1 MRTLVW
7 FFFGGGSEVIVCFFP
22 SRGVRGLTI
31 YLFSVMNLEMFFLIS
46 KQGGKC
52 VARVLDNFGIHV
64 AISQSTC
71 WNLPVLAFIFLR
83 NFHRVV
89 LPYWLPGIKFT
100 PPNPRKLTCPLQR
113 CHFKKESSL
122 ATIIFLGDMLVF
134 GGVFPLSN
142 LGLHWQ
148 DHQIL
153 GKWIDCKDLNPG
165 LLRCWK
171 SIAKWIYMERFRAKT
186 GKIPFIGYA
195 YCMLLLLFISY
206 GPIVLYFIY
215 PPWN

>member
-1 MRTLVW
+1 
-7 FFFGGGSEVIVCFFP
+7 
-22 SRGVRGLTI
+22 
-31 YLFSVMNLEMFFLIS
+31 MNLEMIFFIS

-83 NFHRVV
+83 NFPRVV
-89 LPYWLPGIKFT
+89 LQYWLPGMKIYT
-100 PPNPRKLTCPLQR
+100 PEPPKTNMSHKKVPFP
-113 CHFKKESSL
+113 KESSL

-171 SIAKWIYMERFRAKT
+171 SIAKDLHGTFSSKNWEDSIYWICILYVI
-186 GKIPFIGYA
+186 IP
-195 YCMLLLLFISY
+195 
-206 GPIVLYFIY
+206 LYIIWSDSLILHI
-215 PPWN
+215 PSLKLTK